1 MEWFNIKKN
10 FNKNR
15 AVKNT
20 ILLVRDLSWALKMV
34 VAMSTNKIKDVFD
47 ENGKPE
53 KYPSP
58 LTGKI

>member
-1 MEWFNIKKN
+1 MLEQINAQK
-10 FNKNR
+10 
-15 AVKNT
+15 VKNT
-20 ILLVRDLSWALKMV
+20 IFIVMYLSRALKMV
-34 VAMSTNKIKDVFD
+34 MAMSTNKIKDVFD